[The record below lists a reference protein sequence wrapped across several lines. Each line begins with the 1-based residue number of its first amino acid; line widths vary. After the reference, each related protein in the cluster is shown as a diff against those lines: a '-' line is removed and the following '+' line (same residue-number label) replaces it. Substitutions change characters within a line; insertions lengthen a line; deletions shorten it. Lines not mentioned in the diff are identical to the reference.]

1 MKKHFEYLKFSNF
14 DFKIVENLSNYL
26 IKSVFYANI
35 KIFIISLLLTSLQ
48 LFAQESRY
56 PNQYLFSSDSIVKF
70 DGLVSSPVYP
80 NHIIVS
86 KIDSNSLCQKRSLLL
101 RKLSCENLIF
111 VDSIDYQLII
121 NPMFDFALGK
131 EKNYAHRLYENTRGF
146 EVKGHLYHKL
156 FFSSELYETQFS
168 ATSYNHIWID
178 SFGVAPGIMRV
189 KEFKE
194 NAWDVASVYGSV
206 TYVPNKNFHI
216 ALARDKLFIGDGY
229 RSMFISH
236 NSPAYNYLQ
245 STWVNKYFHYD
256 YFLTFLQ
263 NPKIN
268 NIVIAPQSSLA
279 GYQPKYASISFLIF
293 KLHEKVHLGLYESI
307 IWNAHNSKYNSI
319 HIKHFNPFIFL
330 KTINYGFDN
339 ENNAAVGFS
348 LRYSPMNNFQVY
360 TQYLLDNIQFSNKN
374 IETNSALQVGFKVN
388 NMQNRIPFYTQ
399 IEINAVSPYTYG
411 HNNPLQTYSHYNH
424 SLAHPLGANLN
435 ELVFIAYTKVGRFIP
450 LFMCSYGRA
459 GIDSENNE
467 LGQSVFA
474 AQKNNISQSNFFPKI
489 QGKNSSLLFL
499 DARLNYVFN
508 SSSMYHIFV
517 EAQYRKVNIKSNIN
531 STMMFQ
537 FGFSTSIRHF
547 YQDVSWL

>member
-1 MKKHFEYLKFSNF
+1 
-14 DFKIVENLSNYL
+14 
-26 IKSVFYANI
+26 
-35 KIFIISLLLTSLQ
+35 
-48 LFAQESRY
+48 
-56 PNQYLFSSDSIVKF
+56 
-70 DGLVSSPVYP
+70 
-80 NHIIVS
+80 
-86 KIDSNSLCQKRSLLL
+86 
-101 RKLSCENLIF
+101 
-111 VDSIDYQLII
+111 
-121 NPMFDFALGK
+121 
-131 EKNYAHRLYENTRGF
+131 
-146 EVKGHLYHKL
+146 
-156 FFSSELYETQFS
+156 
-168 ATSYNHIWID
+168 
-178 SFGVAPGIMRV
+178 
-189 KEFKE
+189 
-194 NAWDVASVYGSV
+194 
-206 TYVPNKNFHI
+206 
-216 ALARDKLFIGDGY
+216 
-229 RSMFISH
+229 
-236 NSPAYNYLQ
+236 
-245 STWVNKYFHYD
+245 
-256 YFLTFLQ
+256 
-263 NPKIN
+263 
-268 NIVIAPQSSLA
+268 
-279 GYQPKYASISFLIF
+279 
-293 KLHEKVHLGLYESI
+293 LYESI

-319 HIKHFNPFIFL
+319 HIKHFNPFIFS

-435 ELVFIAYTKVGRFIP
+435 EIVFLAYTKVGRFIP
-450 LFMCSYGRA
+450 RFMCSYGRA

-489 QGKNSSLLFL
+489 QDKNSSLLFL

-508 SSSMYHIFV
+508 PSSMYHIFV